1 MLEIFCLSVSI
12 ILFGMWASVVR
23 KENPAP
29 AWWRWGGRPLAV
41 GGLVAIPFASLI
53 PAGVVAVL
61 ILPFYMW
68 CWGGTIWLLLRFV
81 GLWGGGKSKGGTDE
95 YRRGASVLGTDE
107 LSAFLKKRYGSP
119 ARDDI
124 DLGGARVPAEIEP
137 MHFLL
142 AGGTGSGK
150 SVALSAMM
158 VAARARKQRAI
169 VADFG
174 GEFTKRFFS
183 DGGDLIFNPFDQR
196 SIVWSPLAE
205 MRQTYDAGRVAN
217 SIIPEGSGEGAEWNG
232 YARNILTCILE
243 AAFAD
248 PAATNRE
255 IIRQLFMADQ
265 ESMAEMVAGT
275 PAARMYQKGNE
286 RMLGSV
292 MGIISRYTAP
302 LRWLDP
308 DAGRDAFSIRSWIE
322 QDGQGWLFLT
332 FTEGQLTELRPLL
345 AAILDTAASAVLGLP
360 PDSARR
366 VWFFLD
372 EFASLGRINSI
383 EPLLTKARKN
393 GGAAVLGIQS
403 LSQLRDLYGRERAQ
417 TLLSCL
423 SSVLVLRQTDAELAE
438 YMSRFLGDQEI
449 LRTSQSGG
457 SSSQGRSENW
467 SQQVVKERVILPAQ
481 LKNLEP
487 RLGVLDLA
495 GDIPAAWVAL
505 PVIQLPTRA
514 EAMVEKQVVAC
525 NPARDQQ
532 QQLQQQQ
539 PAPRRDDPQPPGSD
553 YYDLP

>member
-1 MLEIFCLSVSI
+1 MLETFCLSISA
-12 ILFGMWASVVR
+12 ILFGMWVSVIR

-29 AWWRWGGRPLAV
+29 AWWRWGGRPLAI
-41 GGLVAIPFASLI
+41 GGLVAVPFASLI
-53 PAGVVAVL
+53 PPGVVAVL

-68 CWGGTIWLLLRFV
+68 TWGGTIWLLLRFV
-81 GLWGGGKSKGGTDE
+81 GLWGGGKGKGGTDE

-107 LSAFLKKRYGSP
+107 LAAFLKKRYGNP
-119 ARDDI
+119 GRDDI
-124 DLGGARVPAEIEP
+124 NLGGARVPAEIEP

-158 VAARARKQRAI
+158 VAARARKQRAV

-183 DGGDLIFNPFDQR
+183 DGDLIFNPFDER
-196 SIVWSPLAE
+196 GFSWSPLAE
-205 MRQTYDAGRVAN
+205 MRQSYDAGRVAN

-232 YARNILTCILE
+232 YARNILTCVLE
-243 AAFAD
+243 AAFLD
-248 PAATNRE
+248 PTATNRE
-255 IIRQLFMADQ
+255 IVRLLFMADQ
-265 ESMAEMVAGT
+265 ESMAELVAGT

-292 MGIISRYTAP
+292 LGIISRYTAP

-322 QDGQGWLFLT
+322 QDGHGWLFLT
-332 FTEGQLTELRPLL
+332 FTEGQLAELRPLL

-403 LSQLRDLYGRERAQ
+403 LSQLRDLYGREKAQ

-423 SSVLVLRQTDAELAE
+423 SSVLVLRQSDAELAE

-449 LRTSQSGG
+449 LRTNQSGG
-457 SSSQGRSENW
+457 SSSQGKTENW
-467 SQQVVKERVILPAQ
+467 SQQIVKERVILPSQ

-505 PVIQLPTRA
+505 PVIQLHGRA
-514 EAMVEKQVVAC
+514 PALVEKQVIAI

-532 QQLQQQQ
+532 QQPQQ
-539 PAPRRDDPQPPGSD
+539 PEPRRDDPQPPGGD

>member
-1 MLEIFCLSVSI
+1 MLEIFCLSVSV
-12 ILFGMWASVVR
+12 ILFGMWLFAVR
-23 KENPAP
+23 KENPTP

-41 GGLVAIPFASLI
+41 GGVVAVPFASLI
-53 PAGVVAVL
+53 PSGVVTIL
-61 ILPFYMW
+61 FLPFYMW
-68 CWGGTIWLLLRFV
+68 TWGAMVWLLLRFV
-81 GLWGGGKSKGGTDE
+81 GLWGGGKGKGGTDE
-95 YRRGASVLGTDE
+95 YRRGATVLDTDE
-107 LSAFLKKRYGSP
+107 LAAFLKKRYGSP
-119 ARDDI
+119 GEDDI
-124 DLGGARVPAEIEP
+124 NLGGVRVPAEIEP

-150 SVALSAMM
+150 SVALSSMM
-158 VAARARKQRAI
+158 VAARAREQRAV

-174 GEFTKRFFS
+174 GEFAKRFFS
-183 DGGDLIFNPFDQR
+183 DGDLIFNPFDQR
-196 SIVWSPLAE
+196 GFSWSPLAE
-205 MRQTYDAGRVAN
+205 MRQSYDAGRVAA

-232 YARNILTCILE
+232 YARNILTCVLE
-243 AAFAD
+243 AAFLD

-255 IIRQLFMADQ
+255 VVRLLFMADQ

-308 DAGRDAFSIRSWIE
+308 DAGRNAFSVRNWIE
-322 QDGQGWLFLT
+322 QDGRGWLFLT
-332 FTEGQLTELRPLL
+332 FNESQLAELRPLL

-372 EFASLGRINSI
+372 EFASLGRINGVES
-383 EPLLTKARKN
+383 LLTKARKN

-403 LSQLRDLYGRERAQ
+403 LSQLRDLYGREKAQ

-423 SSVLVLRQTDAELAE
+423 SSVLVLRQSDAELAE
-438 YMSRFLGDQEI
+438 YMSRFLGEQEL
-449 LRTSQSGG
+449 LRTNQSGG
-457 SSSQGRSENW
+457 SSSQGKTENW
-467 SQQVVKERVILPAQ
+467 SQQVVRERAILPAQ
-481 LKNLEP
+481 LQKLES
-487 RLGVLDLA
+487 RVGVLDLA

-505 PVIQLPTRA
+505 PVIQLPTRV
-514 EAMVEKQVVAC
+514 EAMVEKQVAAF

-532 QQLQQQQ
+532 GAQ
-539 PAPRRDDPQPPGSD
+539 PKPPEPRRDDPQPPGSD

>member
-1 MLEIFCLSVSI
+1 MLEAFCLSISI
-12 ILFGMWASVVR
+12 ILFGMWAFVVR

-41 GGLVAIPFASLI
+41 GGLVAVPFASLI
-53 PAGVVAVL
+53 PPGIVTVL

-68 CWGGTIWLLLRFV
+68 TWGGTVWLLLRFV
-81 GLWGGGKSKGGTDE
+81 GLWGGGSSKGGTDE

-107 LSAFLKKRYGSP
+107 LAAFLKKRYGNP

-124 DLGGARVPAEIEP
+124 DLGGARVPPEIEP

-150 SVALSAMM
+150 SVALTAMM

-174 GEFTKRFFS
+174 GEFAKRFYS
-183 DGGDLIFNPFDQR
+183 DGDLIFNPLDERGF
-196 SIVWSPLAE
+196 SWSPLAE
-205 MRQTYDAGRVAN
+205 MRQPYDAARVAN
-217 SIIPEGSGEGAEWNG
+217 SIIPEGAGEGAEWNG

-243 AAFAD
+243 SAFTD
-248 PAATNRE
+248 STATNRE
-255 IIRQLFMADQ
+255 IVRLLFMADQ

-292 MGIISRYTAP
+292 LGIISRYTAP
-302 LRWLDP
+302 MRWLDP
-308 DAGRDAFSIRSWIE
+308 DAGRDAFSVRGWIE
-322 QDGQGWLFLT
+322 QDGQGWLFLP
-332 FTEGQLTELRPLL
+332 FSESQLAELRPLL

-360 PDSARR
+360 PDSTRR

-372 EFASLGRINSI
+372 EFASLGRINSV

-403 LSQLRDLYGRERAQ
+403 LSQLRDLYGREKAQ

-423 SSVLVLRQTDAELAE
+423 SSVLVLRQSDAELAE
-438 YMSRFLGDQEI
+438 YMSRFLGEQEL
-449 LRTSQSGG
+449 LRTNQSGG
-457 SSSQGRSENW
+457 SSSQGKTSNW
-467 SQQVVKERVILPAQ
+467 SQQVVRERAILPAQ
-481 LKNLEP
+481 LQKLES
-487 RLGVLDLA
+487 RVGVLDLA

-505 PVIQLPTRA
+505 PVIQLPDRA
-514 EAMVEKQVVAC
+514 PALIEKQVVAI

-532 QQLQQQQ
+532 
-539 PAPRRDDPQPPGSD
+539 PAAPKPEPRRDDPQPPGSD
-553 YYDLP
+553 SDYDLP

>member
-1 MLEIFCLSVSI
+1 MLEAFCLSISA
-12 ILFGMWASVVR
+12 ILFGMWVSVIR

-29 AWWRWGGRPLAV
+29 VWWRWGGRPLAI
-41 GGLVAIPFASLI
+41 GGLVAVPFASLI
-53 PAGVVAVL
+53 PAGVVTVL
-61 ILPFYMW
+61 VLPFYMW
-68 CWGGTIWLLLRFV
+68 TWGGMVWLLLRFV
-81 GLWGGGKSKGGTDE
+81 GLWGGGKGKGGTDE

-107 LSAFLKKRYGSP
+107 LAAFLKKRYGNP
-119 ARDDI
+119 GRDDI
-124 DLGGARVPAEIEP
+124 NLGGARVPAEIEP

-174 GEFTKRFFS
+174 GEFVKRFHTA
-183 DGGDLIFNPFDQR
+183 DDLIFNPFDQR
-196 SIVWSPLAE
+196 SFSWSPLAE
-205 MRQTYDAGRVAN
+205 MRQSYDAARVAN
-217 SIIPEGSGEGAEWNG
+217 SIIPEGAGEGAEWNG
-232 YARNILTCILE
+232 YARNILTCVLE
-243 AAFAD
+243 SAFAD
-248 PAATNRE
+248 PAATNRQ
-255 IIRQLFMADQ
+255 IIHLLFMADQ
-265 ESMAEMVAGT
+265 ESMAELVAGT

-292 MGIISRYTAP
+292 LGIISRYTAP
-302 LRWLDP
+302 LRWLNP
-308 DAGRDAFSIRSWIE
+308 DAGRDAFSIRSWVE

-332 FTEGQLTELRPLL
+332 FSESQLAELRPLL
-345 AAILDTAASAVLGLP
+345 AAVLDTAASAVLGLP
-360 PDSARR
+360 PDAGRR

-403 LSQLRDLYGRERAQ
+403 LSQLRDLYGREKAQ

-423 SSVLVLRQTDAELAE
+423 SSVLVLRQSDAELAE
-438 YMSRFLGDQEI
+438 YMSRFLGEQEL
-449 LRTSQSGG
+449 LRTNQSGG
-457 SSSQGRSENW
+457 SSSQGKTENW
-467 SQQVVKERVILPAQ
+467 SQQVVRERAILPAQ
-481 LKNLEP
+481 LQKLES
-487 RLGVLDLA
+487 RVGVLDLA
-495 GDIPAAWVAL
+495 GDIPAGWVAL

-514 EAMVEKQVVAC
+514 PALVEKQVIAI

-532 QQLQQQQ
+532 QQPQQ
-539 PAPRRDDPQPPGSD
+539 PEPRRDDPQPPGSD